1 MVITIK
7 EEGKRFG
14 ARVGAIIYN
23 EEQTKILLEK
33 QREDRY
39 MFPGGRIDLYEDSQT
54 AIQRELQEELNIA
67 PSFHL
72 RYIVELF
79 LKSPKTKYHEIG
91 FYFITSILE
100 SEIAD
105 GFRSLDGDS
114 SYFWIPVDELA
125 SYPVLEHPI
134 KEKVIQG
141 AVLQHSN
148 LEHLIARD

>member
-39 MFPGGRIDLYEDSQT
+39 MFPGGRIDLYEDSQI
-54 AIQRELQEELNIA
+54 AIQRELQEELNIT

-79 LKSPKTKYHEIG
+79 LKFPKTKYHEIG
-91 FYFITSILE
+91 FYFIMSIPE
-100 SEIAD
+100 KEIAD

>member
-1 MVITIK
+1 
-7 EEGKRFG
+7 
-14 ARVGAIIYN
+14 
-23 EEQTKILLEK
+23 
-33 QREDRY
+33 

-54 AIQRELQEELNIA
+54 AIQRELQEELNIT

-79 LKSPKTKYHEIG
+79 LQSPKTKYHEIV

-134 KEKVIQG
+134 TEKVIQG

>member
-39 MFPGGRIDLYEDSQT
+39 MFPGGRIDLYEDSQI
-54 AIQRELQEELNIA
+54 AIQRELQEELNIT

-91 FYFITSILE
+91 FYFIMSIPE
-100 SEIAD
+100 KEIAD

-134 KEKVIQG
+134 KEEVIQG

>member
-54 AIQRELQEELNIA
+54 AIQRELQEELNIT

-79 LKSPKTKYHEIG
+79 LQSPETKYHEIG
-91 FYFITSILE
+91 FYFTTSILE

-105 GFRSLDGDS
+105 VF
-114 SYFWIPVDELA
+114 I
-125 SYPVLEHPI
+125 VLNSVCNKLNIDLYKALKDKEEENI
-134 KEKVIQG
+134 KRTWGKE
-141 AVLQHSN
+141 
-148 LEHLIARD
+148 

>member
-33 QREDRY
+33 QSENRY
-39 MFPGGRIDLYEDSQT
+39 MFPGERIDLYVDSQT
-54 AIQRELQEELNIA
+54 AIQRELQEELNIT

-79 LKSPKTKYHEIG
+79 LKFPKTKYHEIG
-91 FYFITSILE
+91 FYFIMSIPE
-100 SEIAD
+100 KEIAD